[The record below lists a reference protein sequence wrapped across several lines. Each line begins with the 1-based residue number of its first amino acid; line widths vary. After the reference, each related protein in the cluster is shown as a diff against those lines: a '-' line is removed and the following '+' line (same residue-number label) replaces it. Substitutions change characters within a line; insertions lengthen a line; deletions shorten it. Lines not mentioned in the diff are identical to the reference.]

1 MVEADLNLESLKYI
15 LWIAGVVITL
25 LLAVIGYFLRMQA
38 EASRDLA
45 MSVNQLT
52 VAVNVMQS
60 QNSDRHPV
68 TERRLNDHAKRLDE
82 HDRRLTI
89 VETTCQKNH
98 CHDEIKQRR
107 D

>member
-1 MVEADLNLESLKYI
+1 
-15 LWIAGVVITL
+15 
-25 LLAVIGYFLRMQA
+25 MQA

-68 TERRLNDHAKRLDE
+68 TERRLNEHAKRLDE
-82 HDRRLTI
+82 HDKRITI
-89 VETTCQKNH
+89 IETSCSKNH
-98 CHDEIKQRR
+98 KY
-107 D
+107 